1 MYVWRRGCL
10 SVIERLVIAVRRL
23 GIWMGRDMLRL
34 KMGLLLLSKL
44 QGLADSAVFIVGLAK
59 RGITRFTLQART
71 IGGRVL
77 GCVSVGSGSG
87 VGVGNG
93 GVPLINNVVKSGRK

>member
-1 MYVWRRGCL
+1 
-10 SVIERLVIAVRRL
+10 
-23 GIWMGRDMLRL
+23 
-34 KMGLLLLSKL
+34 MGLLLFLLSKL

-77 GCVSVGSGSG
+77 GCVSVGIGSGGG

-93 GVPLINNVVKSGRK
+93 SVPLINNVVKSGRK

>member
-1 MYVWRRGCL
+1 
-10 SVIERLVIAVRRL
+10 
-23 GIWMGRDMLRL
+23 ML
-34 KMGLLLLSKL
+34 MVLLSKL
-44 QGLADSAVFIVGLAK
+44 QGLADSAVLIVGLAK

-77 GCVSVGSGSG
+77 GCVSVGIGSGGG

-93 GVPLINNVVKSGRK
+93 GVPLINNVLKAGWK